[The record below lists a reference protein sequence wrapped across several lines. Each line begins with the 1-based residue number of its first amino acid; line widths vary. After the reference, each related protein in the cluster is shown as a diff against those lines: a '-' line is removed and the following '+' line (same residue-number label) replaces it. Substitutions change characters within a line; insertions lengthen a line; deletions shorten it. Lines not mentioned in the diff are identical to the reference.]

1 MVETRNTIRGLD
13 TGQLSQ
19 LNRLDTSRNQETKFE
34 MIKSVKNQQRNANS
48 NESTNA
54 NENGRRLS
62 PVNNQRESQIQ
73 NETTTRRVQFQE
85 DVMMEEV
92 FDQERAKQSEKKG
105 ISIEIEM
112 NPESEAQEC
121 AITIVTVAEQLLKK
135 WTMKKVIDGVYGVNG
150 NLIKA
155 QYEKIDKWAIEPKIV
170 KKNKYVA
177 VELIMDVKSKES
189 VFKLYQHVKE
199 YCNTHKIRLSAR
211 NTKLEYTKRVGFL
224 TGPCLKIAAPKRY
237 IEELNKYLGLEEEDG
252 IIDIKKKFTFER
264 GSRSK
269 VLMICVI
276 ESKSKEADELLC
288 TIRSP

>member
-1 MVETRNTIRGLD
+1 
-13 TGQLSQ
+13 
-19 LNRLDTSRNQETKFE
+19 
-34 MIKSVKNQQRNANS
+34 
-48 NESTNA
+48 
-54 NENGRRLS
+54 
-62 PVNNQRESQIQ
+62 
-73 NETTTRRVQFQE
+73 
-85 DVMMEEV
+85 
-92 FDQERAKQSEKKG
+92 
-105 ISIEIEM
+105 M

-170 KKNKYVA
+170 KKNKYVV

-189 VFKLYQHVKE
+189 VFKLYQHIKD

-252 IIDIKKKFTFER
+252 IIDVKKKFTFER

-269 VLMICVI
+269 VLVICVI
-276 ESKSKEADELLC
+276 ESKAKEADELLC
-288 TIRSP
+288 AIRSPRFKYVSYQKSISEEKLKAMYHNDKNNEKDKYEILKNVSLEDELIDEKMNQKVQLEQMIMKAEKGSQRLFLAAEQGDGKHRNNVLVVLNQKM